1 MSVEN
6 KVIENL
12 KKNGERITE
21 VRRIM
26 IEFFFRKNAPLS
38 ALDIQTELER
48 RGHKSNKTTV
58 YRQLATLL
66 KYNLLHEVRLRDR
79 TLRYELT
86 TENDH
91 HHHLVCVRCKKI
103 TDINFKDDLDRQE
116 KIIAQKKKF
125 KVTHH
130 SLEFFG
136 LCSDCQKKKSI
147 KL

>member
-91 HHHLVCVRCKKI
+91 HHHLVCLACGCLEKIDGCEIKPIVNKALKKI
-103 TDINFKDDLDRQE
+103 
-116 KIIAQKKKF
+116 KIIQ
-125 KVTHH
+125 TN
-130 SLEFFG
+130 
-136 LCSDCQKKKSI
+136 
-147 KL
+147 